1 MSTDRGMDEDC
12 VVRIHDGLLL
22 RLEKNEIMP
31 FAETQ
36 MNLETVILSGVS
48 QTEEK
53 KYQLTSL
60 THSI

>member
-1 MSTDRGMDEDC
+1 MDEDC
-12 VVRIHDGLLL
+12 VVRIHNGLLL
-22 RLEKNEIMP
+22 RLKKNEIMP

>member
-12 VVRIHDGLLL
+12 VVRIHNGLLL
-22 RLEKNEIMP
+22 RLKKNEIMP